1 MIRRPPRSTLFP
13 YTTLFRSDHHRR
25 EARLGRHLRDTGSHE
40 AAAENTDLVDGH
52 WSSELTSERLLVA
65 ETAAR
70 QRRRL
75 VVRRPRRARGLH
87 GHADA
92 TVANTAVRLHDAGRG
107 TRRRTFFLQGLVEGR
122 PPALGRG
129 AHDAEKKGSGGRG
142 LGFPR

>member
-92 TVANTAVRLHDAGRG
+92 TVADTAVRLHDAGRG
-107 TRRRTFFLQGLVEGR
+107 TRRRAFFLQGLAEGR
-122 PPALGRG
+122 LPAVDPR
-129 AHDAEKKGSGGRG
+129 ATRAEEEGKGDQG
-142 LGFPR
+142 PR